1 MLLHEL
7 YDFALNTVF
16 FSFVICFVLIV
27 WNETNAF
34 VEYTRLFLGA
44 KFESYKPQ
52 ENAGILFVDYL
63 EVAHPNSFLVKLICC
78 PICLAVW
85 LSIFVSIYLSNYLI
99 FFSTFYIS
107 MVLYFKF
114 KTLMYGADS
123 DVWKSKNI
131 YAKWIS
137 RLV

>member
-1 MLLHEL
+1 MPLHEL
-7 YDFALNTVF
+7 YSFVLNTIF
-16 FSFVICFVLIV
+16 FSFVVSFILIA

-34 VEYTRLFLGA
+34 VEYARLFFGA
-44 KFESYKPQ
+44 KFEEYRPQ

-63 EVAHPNSFLVKLICC
+63 EASYLDNFLVKLICC

-85 LSIFVSIYLSNYLI
+85 LAIFVSIYLSNCLI

-114 KTLMYGADS
+114 KSLMYGADS
-123 DVWKSKNI
+123 ND
-131 YAKWIS
+131 
-137 RLV
+137 